1 MNQSKDYAIDR
12 RSALAIAG
20 AGVGIG
26 ATMLPLSQMAQA
38 AAPDDTRIGLGRDQS
53 FDLGWRF
60 AREAAEGLEAPGID
74 DSGWRKVDLPH
85 DFSIEDVPGGQAPR
99 QLGPFDK
106 TSQGGTATGF
116 TVGGEGWYRKHFR
129 LSALPADARID
140 ILFDGVAVTS
150 DVWLN
155 GKPLGSHVHAYTPFA
170 FDLTPHLD
178 RDGDNVLAV
187 RVRNLGHNSRWYAGS
202 GLYRQVR
209 LDVTAGPARLARWG
223 VGAWT
228 RRIAD
233 GRAEVDVTTNLEGST
248 EGLTLVT
255 RLRTQ
260 DGRVVAEASGAA
272 VNGIKQL
279 LAVASPALW
288 SPAAPTLHSLE
299 TELRQGKR
307 VIDRI
312 VQPFGIRIVTMDA
325 ANGLRING
333 VGMKLRGGC
342 IHHDNGLLG
351 ARALYDADER
361 RVLRLKA
368 RGYNAIRS
376 SHNPAS
382 TTLRTACDRH
392 GILLIEESFDM
403 WQVPKEKDDYSNVIR
418 QDWQAALAAMVLSA
432 RNSPSVIMWSIG
444 NEIPYRSQPEGMEW
458 CWKFANEVRRIDP
471 TRPVTAALNG
481 VLGAPVMPSDKAAR
495 VGFAGKADEA
505 STVFLDVAGYN
516 YRLEDIEADHARHP
530 DRVIYASETF
540 PKDAYDYQALGERA
554 LYMLGEFVWTAM
566 DYLGE
571 AGIGASLQI
580 PEKTPFYLAQFPWVN
595 AWCGDI
601 DLIGDQKPP
610 SLARDVI
617 WGLSPLE
624 MMVEPP
630 VEDGKKTFVA
640 AWGWANELPSWNWPE
655 GNAKPL
661 TVRLYTSGDRVELR
675 LNGRS
680 LGEKQ
685 LSPADKMRVEF
696 SVPFAPGTL
705 EAVAWRAGK
714 EIGRRRLETVS
725 APARLRLTPE
735 KAQAGA
741 TRQSLAYVGVDI
753 LDAQGRRVIDGTTKI
768 SLTIAGPAELVGFGS
783 ANPMAVGSFQS
794 KDAESFRGR
803 ALAILRGSGR
813 SGRVRIEARAEGLAA
828 ATATLRLG

>member
-1 MNQSKDYAIDR
+1 
-12 RSALAIAG
+12 L
-20 AGVGIG
+20 
-26 ATMLPLSQMAQA
+26 LPLSDIARA
-38 AAPDDTRIGLGRDQS
+38 AAPDDLRMGLGRNQA

-60 AREAAEGLEAPGID
+60 RREAAEGFEAASLD
-74 DSGWRKVDLPH
+74 DSGWRTVDLPH
-85 DFSIEDVPGGQAPR
+85 DFSIEDVPGGQAPT

-106 TSQGGTATGF
+106 RSKGGTAIGY

-129 LSALPADARID
+129 LAALPADARVE

-170 FDLTPHLD
+170 FDLTPHLN
-178 RDGDNVLAV
+178 RDGDNILAV

-202 GLYRQVR
+202 GIYRQVR

-233 GRAEVDVTTNLEGST
+233 GRAEIDVTTNVEGAT
-248 EGLTLVT
+248 EGLTLIT
-255 RLRTQ
+255 RLRAS

-272 VNGIKQL
+272 QDGAKQL
-279 LAVASPALW
+279 LSVANPALW
-288 SPAAPTLHSLE
+288 SPDAPMLHSLE

-307 VIDRI
+307 VVDRM

-325 ANGLRING
+325 TKGLQING

-361 RVLRLKA
+361 RILRLKA

-382 TTLRTACDRH
+382 STLRTACDRH

-403 WQVPKEKDDYSNVIR
+403 WQIAKEKDDYSNYIR
-418 QDWQAALAAMVLSA
+418 QDWQAALKAMVLSA

-458 CWKFANEVRRIDP
+458 CWKFANEVRRLDP
-471 TRPVTAALNG
+471 TRPVTAGLNG
-481 VLGAPVMPSDKAAR
+481 VLGAPVMASKDTAR
-495 VGFAGKADEA
+495 VGFAGKEDEA
-505 STVFLDVAGYN
+505 STVFLDVSGFN
-516 YRLEDIEADHARHP
+516 YRLEDIEAEHVRFP
-530 DRVIYASETF
+530 ERVVYGSETF

-554 LYMLGEFVWTAM
+554 PYMLGEFVWTAM

-571 AGIGASLQI
+571 AGIGASVQV
-580 PEKTPFYLAQFPWVN
+580 PEKTPFYLAGFPWVN

-630 VEDGKKTFVA
+630 VEDGKKAFIA
-640 AWGWANELPSWNWPE
+640 PWGWANELPSWNWPE
-655 GNAKPL
+655 GAAKPM
-661 TVRLYTSGDRVELR
+661 TVRLYTSGDRVELQ

-685 LSPADKMRVEF
+685 LISADKMRVEF
-696 SVPFAPGTL
+696 PVPYAPGTL

-714 EIGRRRLETVS
+714 EIGRRKLETIA
-725 APARLRLTPE
+725 APARLQLTPE
-735 KAQAGA
+735 KAQGGA
-741 TRQSLAYVGVDI
+741 TRQSLAYVGIDI
-753 LDAQGRRVIDGTTKI
+753 LDAQGRRVITAATKI
-768 SLTIAGPAELVGFGS
+768 DLTIAGPAELVGFGS

-794 KDAESFRGR
+794 TEAQSFRGR
-803 ALAILRGSGR
+803 ALAILRSTGKP
-813 SGRVRIEARAEGLAA
+813 GRVRIEARAEGLAS
-828 ATATLRLG
+828 ATTTLRLG

>member
-1 MNQSKDYAIDR
+1 MNRNKDFAIDR
-12 RSALAIAG
+12 RAALAITG
-20 AGVGIG
+20 A
-26 ATMLPLSQMAQA
+26 ALLPLSELVQA
-38 AAPDDTRIGLGRDQS
+38 AALDAARIGLGRDQS
-53 FDLGWRF
+53 FDLDWRF
-60 AREAAEGLEAPGID
+60 QRVAAERLEAPALD
-74 DSGWRKVDLPH
+74 DSSWRKVDLPH
-85 DFSIEDVPGGQAPR
+85 DFSIEDVPGGQPPR
-99 QLGPFDK
+99 QIGPFDK
-106 TSQGGTATGF
+106 GSKGGTAIGF

-129 LSALPADARID
+129 LSALPADAHVE

-150 DVWLN
+150 DIWLN
-155 GKPLGSHVHAYTPFA
+155 GKPLGGHVHAYTPFA
-170 FDLTPHLD
+170 FDLTPHLN

-187 RVRNLGHNSRWYAGS
+187 RVRNIGLNSRWYAGS
-202 GLYRQVR
+202 GIYRQVR
-209 LDVTAGPARLARWG
+209 LDVTAGSARLGRWG

-233 GRAEVDVTTNLEGST
+233 GRAEIDVTTKIEGAS

-255 RLRTQ
+255 RLRSA
-260 DGRVVAEASGAA
+260 DGHIVAEASGAA
-272 VNGIKQL
+272 QDGAKQL
-279 LAVASPALW
+279 LNVANPTLW
-288 SPAAPTLHSLE
+288 SPDAPTLHSLE
-299 TELRQGKR
+299 TELVQGKR
-307 VIDRI
+307 VVDHM

-325 ANGLRING
+325 ATGLRING

-392 GILLIEESFDM
+392 GMLLIEESFDM
-403 WQVPKEKDDYSNVIR
+403 WQIAKEKDDYSNYIR
-418 QDWQAALAAMVLSA
+418 EDWQAALTAMVLSA

-458 CWKFANEVRRIDP
+458 CWKFANEVRWLDP
-471 TRPVTAALNG
+471 TRPVTAGLNG
-481 VLGAPVMPSDKAAR
+481 MLGAPVMPSDKAAR

-516 YRLEDIEADHARHP
+516 YRLEDIEADHAQHP
-530 DRVIYASETF
+530 ERVIYASETF

-554 LYMLGEFVWTAM
+554 PYMLGEFVWTAM

-571 AGIGASLQI
+571 AGIGASVQV
-580 PEKTPFYLAQFPWVN
+580 PEKTPFYLAGFPWVN

-617 WGLSPLE
+617 WGLRPLE

-630 VEDGKKTFVA
+630 VEDGKKAFIA
-640 AWGWANELPSWNWPE
+640 PWGWANELASWNWPE
-655 GNAKPL
+655 GAAKPM

-680 LGEKQ
+680 LGEKR
-685 LSPADKMRVEF
+685 LTPADKMRVEL
-696 SVPFAPGTL
+696 SVPFTPGLL
-705 EAVAWRAGK
+705 EAIAWRNGK
-714 EIGRRRLETVS
+714 EIGRRKLETVS
-725 APARLRLTPE
+725 TAARLRLTPE
-735 KAQAGA
+735 KMQVSNS
-741 TRQSLAYVGVDI
+741 RQSLAYVGIDI
-753 LDAQGRRVIDGTTKI
+753 LDAQGRQAINAATKI
-768 SLTIAGPAELVGFGS
+768 SLTITGPAELVGFGS
-783 ANPMAVGSFQS
+783 ANPMAVSSFQS
-794 KDAESFRGR
+794 SEAQSFRGR
-803 ALAILRGSGR
+803 ALAILRGTGK

-828 ATATLRLG
+828 ATTTLRLG